1 MFKFMGNKRLIFL
14 LTGLVCFFILMGLT
28 LGNRA
33 QMTMPEKFVK
43 DTVSWTQGLFYRP
56 AAYIAGFFEDI
67 RQLSVIYEE
76 NKTLKL
82 TLTQYAR
89 DTQKLNELEA
99 QNKVLKD
106 ALGFTERQK
115 QANNYKY
122 RIAEVVTVNADPYN
136 NTLSINLGQK
146 DGIKKDMAVMTI
158 DGLVGRIN
166 QVSEFYSN
174 VQLLTEINDTDS
186 NSKAIAVTVK
196 GRESQSFGMIES
208 FDVKTGN
215 LVMNKVDQADPMQV
229 GDTVITSGLGL
240 VFPNGIEIGK
250 IVSIGLG
257 EFGITHKVL
266 VEPKASFRHIREV
279 YVVEVPEVR

>member
-14 LTGLVCFFILMGLT
+14 MSGLVCFFILMGLT

-33 QMTMPEKFVK
+33 QMTLPEKFVK
-43 DTVSWTQGLFYRP
+43 DTVSWTQGLFYKP
-56 AAYIAGFFEDI
+56 AASIAGFFEDI
-67 RQLSVIYEE
+67 RQLRVIYEE

-122 RIAEVVTVNADPYN
+122 RMAEVVTVNADPYN

-146 DGIKKDMAVMTI
+146 DGIKKDMAVMTV

-166 QVSEFYSN
+166 EVSEFYSN
-174 VQLLTEINDTDS
+174 VQLLTEINDTDT
-186 NSKAIAVTVK
+186 NSKAIAVTIK

-240 VFPNGIEIGK
+240 VFPNGIEVGK
-250 IVSIGLG
+250 IVSIGPG

-266 VEPKASFRHIREV
+266 VQPKASFRHIREV
-279 YVVEVPEVR
+279 FVVEVPEVR

>member
-1 MFKFMGNKRLIFL
+1 LFKFMGNKRLIFL
-14 LTGLVCFFILMGLT
+14 MSGLVCFFILMGLT
-28 LGNRA
+28 LGNRV
-33 QMTMPEKFVK
+33 QMSIPEKFVK
-43 DTVSWTQGLFYRP
+43 DSVSWTQGLFYKP
-56 AAYIAGFFEDI
+56 AASIAGFFEDI
-67 RQLSVIYEE
+67 RQLRVIYEE

-99 QNKVLKD
+99 KNKVYKD

-122 RIAEVVTVNADPYN
+122 RMADVVTVNADPYN
-136 NTLSINLGQK
+136 NTVSINLGQQ
-146 DGIKKDMAVMTI
+146 DGIKPDMAVMTV
-158 DGLVGRIN
+158 DGLVGRV
-166 QVSEFYSN
+166 QSLSQFYSN
-174 VQLLTEINDTDS
+174 IQLLTDINDTDS

-196 GRESQSFGMIES
+196 GKESQSFGMIES
-208 FDVKTGN
+208 FDAKNGN

-229 GDTVITSGLGL
+229 GDIVITSGLGL
-240 VFPNGIEIGK
+240 VFPNGIEVGK
-250 IVSIGLG
+250 IVSIGPG

-279 YVVEVPEVR
+279 FVVEVPEVR

>member
-1 MFKFMGNKRLIFL
+1 MGNKRLIFL
-14 LTGLVCFFILMGLT
+14 LSGLVCFFILMGLT

-122 RIAEVVTVNADPYN
+122 RMAEVVTVNADPFN

-166 QVSEFYSN
+166 EVSEFYSN